1 MTCGSGRGRPCAGPP
16 DVPGCQ
22 TEHPV
27 PDTTPTPTQAP
38 TASSRHK
45 HLSVILDESVLRRAV
60 GGAEVMREQLRHLV
74 QAASRP
80 NADLRVLPD
89 AAGAHPSVTGEFTIL
104 SFPEGD
110 APDVVYLEN
119 MTSNIY
125 VEREAEVF
133 LYTLVFDRLTS
144 MAMGPEDAVSLITE
158 LADHL

>member
-1 MTCGSGRGRPCAGPP
+1 M
-16 DVPGCQ
+16 
-22 TEHPV
+22 
-27 PDTTPTPTQAP
+27 
-38 TASSRHK
+38 
-45 HLSVILDESVLRRAV
+45 ILDESVLRRAV
-60 GGAEVMREQLRHLV
+60 GSAEVMREQLRYLV

-80 NADLRVLPD
+80 NVDLRVLPD